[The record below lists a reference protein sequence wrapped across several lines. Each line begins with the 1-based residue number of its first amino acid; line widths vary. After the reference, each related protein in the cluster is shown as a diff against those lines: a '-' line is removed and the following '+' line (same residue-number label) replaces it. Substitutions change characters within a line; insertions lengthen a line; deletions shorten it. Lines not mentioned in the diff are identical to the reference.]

1 MDIKGVLKAVLPL
14 DVRATK
20 GPEKTIKTDSTTD
33 RDANGQ
39 MFQGEQQQ
47 QPEHGPMS
55 EEQLKKAMDHLKGL
69 AVVKDNHLKVE
80 LIQVEGKNFVLIKEL
95 NGKVVRR
102 IPESELWSLQVVK
115 DSEKGQLLRKTA

>member
-20 GPEKTIKTDSTTD
+20 GPEKTIKTDSATD

-39 MFQGEQQQ
+39 MFQGEQQ

-55 EEQLKKAMDHLKGL
+55 EEQLKKAMNHLKSL
-69 AVVKDNHLKVE
+69 AIVKDNHLKVE
-80 LIQVEGKNFVLIKEL
+80 LVQVEGKNFVLIKEL
-95 NGKVVRR
+95 SGKVVRR